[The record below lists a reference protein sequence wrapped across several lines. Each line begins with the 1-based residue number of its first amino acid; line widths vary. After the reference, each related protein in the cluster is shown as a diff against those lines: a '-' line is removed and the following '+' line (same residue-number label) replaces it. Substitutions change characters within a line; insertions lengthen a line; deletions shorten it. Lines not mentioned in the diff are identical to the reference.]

1 MSLSI
6 STVCLTGMMV
16 WIPVGPEGGPSAVA
30 TLALEEKECVRDS
43 EGIQWVA
50 RTRSAPNTLE
60 KEAAELSGH

>member
-16 WIPVGPEGGPSAVA
+16 WGGIPGGPSAVA